1 MDVGTILIIN
11 LIVGTGTGAPNT
23 KIPLDILNAIEVF
36 LLMM

>member
-11 LIVGTGTGAPNT
+11 LIRGIGIGAPNT
-23 KIPLDILNAIEVF
+23 KIPLDILNVIGVY

>member
-1 MDVGTILIIN
+1 MDVGTILMRS
-11 LIVGTGTGAPNT
+11 LIKGIGTGAPNT